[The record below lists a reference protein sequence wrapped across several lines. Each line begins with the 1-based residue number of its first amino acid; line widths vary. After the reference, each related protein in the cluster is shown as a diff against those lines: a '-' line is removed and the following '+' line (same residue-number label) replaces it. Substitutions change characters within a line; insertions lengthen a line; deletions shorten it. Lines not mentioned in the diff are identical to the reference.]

1 MSFTK
6 FSLAL
11 CAILST
17 LLPLTTAQAPEGK
30 PYTDPKTN
38 ITFSTWEIGESSG
51 SGPFT
56 FGLALPP
63 NALKTDATEF
73 IGYMKCAPSNGWC
86 GVSLGGS
93 MTNALLVVAYADQK
107 QNVKRSLRFTS
118 KYTLPGVY
126 EGNATISPIAS
137 EVEKDSFTTV
147 FRCEECLRWAQNGTE
162 GSAATSSGNLDL
174 AFAVEAE
181 GPDQG
186 CPDEAKFRK
195 HSGQGTWV
203 GFVDNSTVSESYE
216 SWAGKAETVR
226 GGGC

>member
-1 MSFTK
+1 
-6 FSLAL
+6 
-11 CAILST
+11 
-17 LLPLTTAQAPEGK
+17 
-30 PYTDPKTN
+30 
-38 ITFSTWEIGESSG
+38 
-51 SGPFT
+51 
-56 FGLALPP
+56 
-63 NALKTDATEF
+63 
-73 IGYMKCAPSNGWC
+73 
-86 GVSLGGS
+86 

-137 EVEKDSFTTV
+137 EVGKDSFTTV

-162 GSAATSSGNLDL
+162 GAAATSSGILDL

-186 CPDEAKFRK
+186 CPDEARFRK

-216 SWAGKAETVR
+216 RWTGKAETVR